1 MMQYKV
7 ITLDGPGGCGKST
20 IAFKIAQHLGYQC
33 LNSGM
38 LYRLIAFEQLKHT
51 SYSARAL
58 IHLIQKAS
66 IEFKLDSKALQ
77 QCMIYNKQDITTQL
91 HMPEVASMAS
101 QLAQHPEIR
110 APLIELQQQ
119 FLNKTGLVAEG
130 RDMGTCIFPQ
140 ATLKC
145 YLTATPEIRALR
157 RQKQLI
163 ALGKRVNLGTLIES
177 IVERDQRDESRSAA
191 PMRPADDAFVID
203 TSKMTLDSVC
213 SAVLEAFAIATAAG
227 DSSSAD

>member
-1 MMQYKV
+1 MTQYKV

-20 IAFKIAQHLGYQC
+20 IALKIAQHLGYQC

-38 LYRLIAFEQLKHT
+38 LYRLIAFEQLKHP
-51 SYSARAL
+51 SYSAQAL

-77 QCMIYNKQDITTQL
+77 QCMIYNEQDITTQL
-91 HMPEVASMAS
+91 QMPEVASMAS

-110 APLIELQQQ
+110 TPLIELQQQ
-119 FLNKTGLVAEG
+119 FLNKNGLVAEG

-163 ALGKRVNLGTLIES
+163 ELGKHVNLESLIES
-177 IVERDQRDESRSAA
+177 IVERDQRDENRSAA
-191 PMRPADDAFVID
+191 PMRPADDALIIN
-203 TSKMTLDSVC
+203 TSEMTLDSVC
-213 SAVLEAFAIATAAG
+213 SAVLEAFTIATAAG
-227 DSSSAD
+227 DLSSAD